1 MGKYS
6 EETLCN
12 YCSAVSD
19 TEQTRIE
26 NAKSMIKSAINDSSE
41 LQRLE
46 YEIFEQG
53 SYANNTNIKAD
64 SDIDICIMLT
74 SAIFCGYPDGKTDS
88 DYGYT
93 SGTITYDDYKQR
105 VIRAL
110 NKKFGN
116 DVTIVNKSVK
126 IRSNSYRVNA
136 DVVIAFQY
144 RDYKRLNSSRKNIY
158 TEGIKFIARNNDIII
173 NYPKEHIKN
182 GISKNKLTDLKY
194 KKLVRIFKTIK
205 GDITND
211 DKISSF
217 LIEALIWN
225 TPNRIFNYTN
235 YWSEITKEAVRWLYW
250 EINNNKCGNWR
261 EVSECL
267 YLFDSN
273 RKWTQEHA
281 KDFLLKMWHHM
292 EYK

>member
-1 MGKYS
+1 MGQYS
-6 EETLCN
+6 EETLCS

-19 TEQTRIE
+19 TEQARIE

-41 LQRLE
+41 FQGLE

-53 SYANNTNIKAD
+53 SYANNTNIKVE
-64 SDIDICIMLT
+64 SDIDICVMLT
-74 SAIFCGYPDGKTDS
+74 STFFCNYPDGKTNS
-88 DYGYT
+88 DYEHT
-93 SGTITYDDYKQR
+93 SGTITYNDYKQR
-105 VIRAL
+105 VVRAL
-110 NKKFGN
+110 NKKFVN
-116 DVTIVNKSVK
+116 DIKIGNKSIN

-144 RDYKRLNSSRKNIY
+144 RDYKRLDSNNKDVY
-158 TEGIKFIARNNDIII
+158 TEGIKFISSNNDIIV

-182 GISKNKLTDLKY
+182 GISKNKLTGLKY
-194 KKLVRIFKTIK
+194 KKLVKIFKTIK

-225 TPNRIFNYTN
+225 TPNNVFNYTN
-235 YWSEITKEAVRWLYW
+235 WSEITQETIRWLYW
-250 EINNNKCGNWR
+250 EINNNKCSAWG

-267 YLFDSN
+267 YLFNNN
-273 RKWTQEHA
+273 RKWTQEDA